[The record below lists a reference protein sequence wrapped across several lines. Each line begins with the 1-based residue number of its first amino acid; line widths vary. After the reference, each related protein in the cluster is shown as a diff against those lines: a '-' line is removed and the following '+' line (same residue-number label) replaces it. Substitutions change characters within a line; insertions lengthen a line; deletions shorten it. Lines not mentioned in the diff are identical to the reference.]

1 LATGNAEG
9 SKTTGRLSREEG
21 CPMEGA
27 GRRGG
32 SWRTAANGVTLL
44 RLLLTAPL
52 IWAMVSDRGW
62 LAVALFLIAAASDGV
77 DGYLARSRGESSPLG
92 KLLDPVAD
100 KVLGIAVLATLTL
113 HGRLPSWMFWA
124 LAAKEALQLLGGLI
138 LLAAGRPVPAAR
150 LSGKAATVVLFT
162 GFALAMVGWPLGTW
176 VTGAGVLLSLGAGVD
191 YAFVA
196 AKGVCSRSKPAA
208 GREG

>member
-1 LATGNAEG
+1 
-9 SKTTGRLSREEG
+9 
-21 CPMEGA
+21 
-27 GRRGG
+27 
-32 SWRTAANGVTLL
+32 
-44 RLLLTAPL
+44 
-52 IWAMVSDRGW
+52 
-62 LAVALFLIAAASDGV
+62 
-77 DGYLARSRGESSPLG
+77 
-92 KLLDPVAD
+92 
-100 KVLGIAVLATLTL
+100 VLGIAVLATLTL

-196 AKGVCSRSKPAA
+196 AKGVRSRSKPAA